1 MAMQSPLPVR
11 NGVNATRLRLPR
23 TGSWA
28 TVAEYLLERFGHVDP
43 EGILRRFDDQQ
54 IVGLGG
60 VPLTRQTPLGEHEF
74 IWYYRTLPVEA
85 PIPFEAKILH
95 QDEHLLVVDKP
106 HFLPTTPGGRFIQE
120 SALVRLRN
128 QTGIDDLV
136 PMHRLDRATAGVIL
150 FAVNPQTRGDYQM
163 LFERRE
169 IAKRY
174 KAVVALQPGEGLETG
189 RVLQPNGEHSQVKSQ
204 SELRELLAGMPLAF
218 ENRMTKVKGQL
229 RSVVEDGQPNA
240 QTLINVEAIGTSSGF
255 HAGLEVALMDLEPRS
270 GKTHQLRVHLASLGL
285 GIINDA
291 FYPRLWDLA
300 PDDYQRPLQLL
311 AHTISFTDPLTG
323 IERSFSSEQQLLES
337 PQLSSALLNGG
348 ELP

>member
-23 TGSWA
+23 IGSWE

-74 IWYYRTLPVEA
+74 IWYYRSLPVEA

-174 KAVVALQPGEGLETG
+174 RAVVALQPGEGLETG

-229 RSVVEDGQPNA
+229 RSVVEDGHPNA

>member
-1 MAMQSPLPVR
+1 MASPLPVR
-11 NGVNATRLRLPR
+11 NGVNATRLHLPK

-43 EGILRRFDDQQ
+43 EGILRRFDDGE

-60 VPLTRQTPLGEHEF
+60 IKLDRNTPMGEHEF
-74 IWYYRTLPVEA
+74 IWYYRTLPVET

-106 HFLPTTPGGRFIQE
+106 HFLPTTPGGKFIQE

-150 FAVNPQTRGDYQM
+150 FAVNPETRGAYQM

-169 IAKRY
+169 ISKRY
-174 KAVVALQPGEGLETG
+174 KAVVALSAGEGLETG
-189 RVLQPNGEHSQVKSQ
+189 VVLQANGEHRENRSTA
-204 SELRELLAGMPLAF
+204 ELHQLLSKMPLTY
-218 ENRMTKVKGQL
+218 ENRMSKVKGQL
-229 RSVVEDGQPNA
+229 RSIVEDGEPNA
-240 QTLINVEAIGTSSGF
+240 QTLIKVEATGYSGGF
-255 HAGLEVALMDLEPRS
+255 HEGTEVALMDLEPHS
-270 GKTHQLRVHLASLGL
+270 GKTHQLRIHLASLGL

-300 PDDYQRPLQLL
+300 PDDYARPLQLL
-311 AHTISFTDPLTG
+311 AHTISFNDPLTG
-323 IERSFSSEQQLLES
+323 DHRSFSSQQLLCEAPVTS
-337 PQLSSALLNGG
+337 
-348 ELP
+348 

>member
-1 MAMQSPLPVR
+1 MAMESPLPVR

-28 TVAEYLLERFGHVDP
+28 TVADYLLERFGHVDP
-43 EGILRRFDDQQ
+43 EGILRRFDEQQ

-60 VPLTRQTPLGEHEF
+60 TRLTRQTPLGEHEF
-74 IWYYRTLPVEA
+74 IWYYRSLPEET
-85 PIPFEAKILH
+85 PIPFETRILH

-150 FAVNPQTRGDYQM
+150 FAVNPQTRGAYQM

-174 KAVVALQPGEGLETG
+174 KAVVAWKPDGCCNPTAGIRRSKPKQNCAICCSACRLSSKTG
-189 RVLQPNGEHSQVKSQ
+189 C
-204 SELRELLAGMPLAF
+204 
-218 ENRMTKVKGQL
+218 
-229 RSVVEDGQPNA
+229 
-240 QTLINVEAIGTSSGF
+240 
-255 HAGLEVALMDLEPRS
+255 PRS
-270 GKTHQLRVHLASLGL
+270 RASCVQLWKKAS
-285 GIINDA
+285 
-291 FYPRLWDLA
+291 RTR
-300 PDDYQRPLQLL
+300 RP
-311 AHTISFTDPLTG
+311 
-323 IERSFSSEQQLLES
+323 
-337 PQLSSALLNGG
+337 
-348 ELP
+348 

>member
-1 MAMQSPLPVR
+1 MASPLPVR
-11 NGVNATRLRLPR
+11 NGVNATRLHLPKS
-23 TGSWA
+23 GSWT
-28 TVAEYLLERFGHVDP
+28 TVADYLLERFGHVDP
-43 EGILRRFDDQQ
+43 EGILRRFDDGE

-60 VPLTRQTPLGEHEF
+60 VKLNRLTPMGEHEF
-74 IWYYRTLPVEA
+74 IWYYRTLPVET
-85 PIPFEAKILH
+85 PIPFETQILH

-106 HFLPTTPGGRFIQE
+106 HFLPTTPGGKFIQE

-150 FAVNPQTRGDYQM
+150 FAVNPETRGAYQM

-174 KAVVALQPGEGLETG
+174 KAVVALSPGGGLETG
-189 RVLQPNGEHSQVKSQ
+189 VVLQANGGHSDTRSPQQ
-204 SELRELLAGMPLAF
+204 LRELLESMPLTY
-218 ENRMTKVKGQL
+218 ENRMSKVKGQL
-229 RSVVEDGQPNA
+229 RSIVDEGEPNA
-240 QTLINVEAIGTSSGF
+240 QTLIKVESTGVSAGF
-255 HAGLEVALMDLEPRS
+255 HAGVKVALMDLEPHS
-270 GKTHQLRVHLASLGL
+270 GKTHQLRIHLASLGL

-300 PDDYQRPLQLL
+300 PDDYERPLQLL

-323 IERSFSSEQQLLES
+323 QERSFSSKQRLCEA
-337 PQLSSALLNGG
+337 PAA
-348 ELP
+348 

>member
-23 TGSWA
+23 TGSWE

-337 PQLSSALLNGG
+337 PQLSSALLNGA

>member
-1 MAMQSPLPVR
+1 MAMESPLPVR

-28 TVAEYLLERFGHVDP
+28 TVADYLLERFGHVDP
-43 EGILRRFDDQQ
+43 EGILRRFDEQQ

-60 VPLTRQTPLGEHEF
+60 TPLTRQTPLGEHEF
-74 IWYYRTLPVEA
+74 IWYYRSLPEET
-85 PIPFEAKILH
+85 PIPFEARILH

-150 FAVNPQTRGDYQM
+150 FAVNPQTRGAYQM

-189 RVLQPNGEHSQVKSQ
+189 RVLQPNGGHSQIKTE
-204 SELRELLAGMPLAF
+204 SELRDLLQRMPLVF
-218 ENRMTKVKGQL
+218 ENRMSKVKGQL
-229 RSVVEDGQPNA
+229 RSIVEEGEPNA
-240 QTLINVEAIGTSSGF
+240 QTLINVETIGTSHGF
-255 HAGLEVALMDLEPRS
+255 HSGTEVALMDLEPHS
-270 GKTHQLRVHLASLGL
+270 GKTHQLRIHLASLGL

-300 PDDYQRPLQLL
+300 PDDYRRPLQLL

-323 IERSFSSEQQLLES
+323 AERSFSSEQRLTEA
-337 PQLSSALLNGG
+337 PSAQ
-348 ELP
+348 